1 MEQQKHLNKK
11 GYILVNHTFINSD
24 DIRHDFSIAMSE
36 MYQKEVPLYGDLIDL
51 VSDVNT
57 EVLNKQPEIRQQLEH
72 TGEIDRLGM
81 ERHGAIRLG
90 TAAELSMM
98 RRLFAVMGM
107 HPVGYYDLAPAG
119 VPVHSTAFRAI
130 DTQSLNKSPFRV
142 FTSLL
147 RLDLIDDEALKQEAI
162 AALDKRTIFTDNV
175 INLIKRFEGRGG
187 LTAEDAKQFI
197 KEALETF
204 RWHDKTPVSKAL
216 YQQLLSQHGLI
227 ADVVGF
233 KGPHINHLTP
243 RTLDIDAVQAG
254 MQAKGIPPKAII
266 EGPPKR
272 ECPILLRQTSF
283 RALEEAV
290 SFKNPRGGYETGHH
304 TARFGEIEQRG
315 VALTPK
321 GRALYDQ
328 LLSQARRQ
336 LRATPNADNA
346 LEYYQ
351 VLESAFAAFP
361 DDYQMLHDE
370 GLAYFYYQA
379 VDSDTDNAQTLD
391 SIDVENID
399 VENVNDPLSKQMVT
413 DLLEQGMIRLE
424 PIVYEDFLPVSAAGI
439 FQSNL
444 HDDSTNDNEND
455 ENSGKQSNDKG
466 YTNKEAFENALGA
479 QVYDELALYQTLQ
492 AQSLKA
498 CLGQINSKVL
508 KRVI

>member
-1 MEQQKHLNKK
+1 
-11 GYILVNHTFINSD
+11 
-24 DIRHDFSIAMSE
+24 MSE

-51 VSDVNT
+51 VTEVNT
-57 EVLNKQPEIRQQLEH
+57 EVQSEQPEVKEQLEH
-72 TGEIDRLGM
+72 TGEINRLNL

-90 TAAELSMM
+90 TEAELSTM

-130 DTQSLNKSPFRV
+130 EAQSLHKSPFRV

-147 RLDLIDDEALKQEAI
+147 RLDLITDEVLKQEA
-162 AALDKRTIFTDNV
+162 ADALDNRNIFTDNV
-175 INLIKRFEGRGG
+175 ISLIERFEEQGG
-187 LTAEDAKQFI
+187 LTADEAKRFI

-204 RWHDKTPVSKAL
+204 RWHDKTPVSKEL
-216 YQQLLSQHGLI
+216 YQKLLAQHGLI

-266 EGPPKR
+266 EGPPR
-272 ECPILLRQTSF
+272 RDCPILLRQTSF
-283 RALEEAV
+283 KALEEAV
-290 SFKNPRGGYETGHH
+290 SFENAEGGYDTGYH

-321 GRALYDQ
+321 GRELYDK
-328 LLSQARRQ
+328 LLNQARSQ
-336 LRATPNADNA
+336 LGVTPNANNA
-346 LEYYQ
+346 SEYYQ
-351 VLESAFAAFP
+351 MLEKTFLAFP
-361 DDYQMLHDE
+361 DDYQTLHDE

-379 VDSDTDNAQTLD
+379 VNDAEDASSVGSKSGLNNLEGNGSNDS
-391 SIDVENID
+391 S
-399 VENVNDPLSKQMVT
+399 SKQAMT
-413 DLLEQGMIRLE
+413 HLIEQGVVRLE

-444 HDDSTNDNEND
+444 HDD
-455 ENSGKQSNDKG
+455 KQSSYEGNS
-466 YTNKEAFENALGA
+466 NQQEFERALGA
-479 QVYDELALYQTLQ
+479 RVHDELELYQAMQ
-492 AQSLKA
+492 AQSLEA
-498 CLGQINSKVL
+498 CLMALNSHA
-508 KRVI
+508 